1 VQDTIPQKIRLT
13 EPLPLDPPLSES
25 DALTKL
31 KNIMSKN
38 VVNRSFIG
46 MGYYET
52 VTPPVILRNM
62 LENPGWY
69 TSYTPYQAEI
79 SQGRLQGL
87 LNFQT
92 MVADLTA
99 MSLCN
104 ASLLDE
110 ATAASEAMTMAHA
123 IANKETKNKF
133 FIDEV
138 SLVVDILIPLTHF
151 FLLELPSPEHRRHAN
166 EGSLSRNRAR
176 HRLCEVCR
184 FH

>member
-1 VQDTIPQKIRLT
+1 MLKTLGVGSLDELVQQTIPQGIRLT
-13 EPLPLDPPLSES
+13 EPVELTAALSES
-25 DALTKL
+25 DALAKL
-31 KNIMSKN
+31 KKIMSKN
-38 VVNRSFIG
+38 IVNRSLIG

-62 LENPGWY
+62 IENPGWY

-92 MVADLTA
+92 MVADLTG

-123 IANKETKNKF
+123 ISNHNKNKF

-138 SLVVDILIPLTHF
+138 CCVPLPLPALISDL
-151 FLLELPSPEHRRHAN
+151 
-166 EGSLSRNRAR
+166 
-176 HRLCEVCR
+176 
-184 FH
+184 

>member
-1 VQDTIPQKIRLT
+1 VQHTVPQKIRLT
-13 EPLPLDPPLSES
+13 QNLPLDPPLSES
-25 DALTKL
+25 DALSKL
-31 KNIMSKN
+31 KKMMSKN

-46 MGYYET
+46 MGYSET

-62 LENPGWY
+62 IENPGWY

-123 IANKETKNKF
+123 IANQQTKNKF

-138 SLVVDILIPLTHF
+138 DWVCCLSTPSDIS
-151 FLLELPSPEHRRHAN
+151 LELPSPEYRRHGN
-166 EGSLSRNRAR
+166 QGKLSRNRACR
-176 HRLCEVCR
+176 WICEVC
-184 FH
+184 